1 MRARALPVAASLVAV
16 LALTAC
22 APVDADAANRRMHDV
37 FDDLVSQAAALDT
50 QVLRTLETAEPRTQ
64 SCSRPADT
72 EQVVLT
78 ATGVLAVA
86 ADVSKAAEVRDE
98 LGDSLDP
105 QVWHPLADAD
115 PRAGRQDWISDDDV
129 VVTVAADGPAVVI
142 AVFSP
147 CLPG

>member
-1 MRARALPVAASLVAV
+1 VRARSGLAAASLLAV

-22 APVDADAANRRMHDV
+22 SSVDADAADRRMNEV
-37 FDDLVSQAAALDT
+37 FDDLVAQASAVDP
-50 QVLRTLETAEPRTQ
+50 QVLRTLETAAPRTQ
-64 SCSRPADT
+64 ACSRPADT

-86 ADVSKAAEVRDE
+86 ADVTEAEGVRDD
-98 LGDSLDP
+98 LGESLDP
-105 QVWHPLADAD
+105 DVWRPLAEAD
-115 PRAGRQDWISDDDV
+115 PGAERRGWISEDG
-129 VVTVAADGPAVVI
+129 VTVTLASDGPAVVI

>member
-1 MRARALPVAASLVAV
+1 LLAV

-22 APVDADAANRRMHDV
+22 ASVDPAAADRRMHDV
-37 FDDLVSQAAALDT
+37 FDDLVAQASAVDPQL
-50 QVLRTLETAEPRTQ
+50 LRTLETAEPRTQ
-64 SCSRPADT
+64 ACSRPADT

-86 ADVSKAAEVRDE
+86 ADVSAAEGVRDD
-98 LGDSLDP
+98 LGESLDP
-105 QVWHPLADAD
+105 AVWRPLADAD
-115 PRAGRQDWISDDDV
+115 PSAESQSWISEDDV
-129 VVTVAADGPAVVI
+129 TVTLAADGPAVVI

>member
-1 MRARALPVAASLVAV
+1 MRGRAVSIAAALAAV

-22 APVDADAANRRMHDV
+22 ASVDADAANRRMHDV
-37 FDDLVSQAAALDT
+37 FDDLVARASALDT

-86 ADVSKAAEVRDE
+86 AEVAEAADIRDE
-98 LGDSLDP
+98 LGDGLDP
-105 QVWHPLADAD
+105 DVWRPLAGSDSSAAQ
-115 PRAGRQDWISDDDV
+115 RGWISQDDV
-129 VVTVAADGPAVVI
+129 VVTLAADGPAVVI

>member
-1 MRARALPVAASLVAV
+1 LLAV

-22 APVDADAANRRMHDV
+22 SSVDPAAADRRMHDV
-37 FDDLVSQAAALDT
+37 FDDLVAQASAVDPQL
-50 QVLRTLETAEPRTQ
+50 LRTLETAEPRTQ
-64 SCSRPADT
+64 ECSRPADT

-86 ADVSKAAEVRDE
+86 ADVSAAEGVRDD
-98 LGDSLDP
+98 LGESLDP
-105 QVWHPLADAD
+105 AGWRPLADAD
-115 PRAGRQDWISDDDV
+115 PSAESQSWISEDDV
-129 VVTVAADGPAVVI
+129 TVTLAADGPAVVI

>member
-1 MRARALPVAASLVAV
+1 MRARSGLAAASLSAV

-22 APVDADAANRRMHDV
+22 SSVDADAADRRMNEV
-37 FDDLVSQAAALDT
+37 FDDLVAQAPAVDP

-64 SCSRPADT
+64 ACSRPADT

-86 ADVSKAAEVRDE
+86 ADVSQATGVRDD
-98 LGDSLDP
+98 LGESLDP
-105 QVWHPLADAD
+105 DVWRALADAD
-115 PRAGRQDWISDDDV
+115 PGAESQGWISEDG
-129 VVTVAADGPAVVI
+129 VTVTLAAEGPAVVI

-147 CLPG
+147 CLPA